1 MLESTRAKEE
11 AVKRETSEQLDLFRR
26 QQEQAEKALLDEG
39 VKADDR
45 AGSPTGPS
53 SDTQWGL
60 NARKRKRVKDDKAL
74 KRVQIRKSSST
85 AEDTS
90 KFSERPSANSEL
102 PQKKISGESGSI
114 TSDGRETNKP
124 QKATQSQN
132 LTPHI
137 KASSHIVP
145 NDTIPAKPGAL
156 PGLGLAGYSS
166 DDD

>member
-1 MLESTRAKEE
+1 M
-11 AVKRETSEQLDLFRR
+11 KRETSEQLDLFRR
-26 QQEQAEKALLDEG
+26 QQEEAEKALLDEG

-60 NARKRKRVKDDKAL
+60 NARKRKRVKEDKAL
-74 KRVQIRKSSST
+74 KGVKIRRTSST

-90 KFSERPSANSEL
+90 KFSERPSANGQP
-102 PQKKISGESGSI
+102 PQKQISGS
-114 TSDGRETNKP
+114 THPDGRETNKP
-124 QKATQSQN
+124 QQTTQSQI